1 MCMSMLI
8 ITPITLQKAGYA
20 QEHGTVPLVVAVLPC
35 LAHAPV
41 AHSDCSRSSSCN
53 PSQVSHRNQNITA
66 GEMLNRSS
74 VTSTKLV
81 ELRRLFHTAQRT
93 TEGHYP
99 RERGLMQPVLQN
111 TPTETRSRDA
121 LHSSSSEQPSI
132 KTQAQP
138 SQ

>member
-1 MCMSMLI
+1 MSVLI
-8 ITPITLQKAGYA
+8 ITPIMLQKAGHA
-20 QEHGTVPLVVAVLPC
+20 QEHGTAPLVLAVLPC
-35 LAHAPV
+35 L

-53 PSQVSHRNQNITA
+53 PSRVSHRNQNITE

-74 VTSTKLV
+74 VTSMILV
-81 ELRRLFHTAQRT
+81 KLRRLFHTVQRT

-99 RERGLMQPVLQN
+99 RERGLMEPVLQN